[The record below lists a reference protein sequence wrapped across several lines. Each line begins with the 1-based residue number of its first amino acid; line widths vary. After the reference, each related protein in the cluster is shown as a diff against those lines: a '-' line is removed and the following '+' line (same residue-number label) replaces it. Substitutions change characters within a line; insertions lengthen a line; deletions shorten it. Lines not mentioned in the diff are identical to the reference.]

1 MERSKGL
8 MLVNLMS
15 EMKQIKEDLVNR
27 KSAFD
32 DRNKSIIPDP
42 SSFEKE
48 KTRLSFGFTSMVASQ
63 SKTSNVSSTGSNAQ
77 QINSPEKD
85 ADSKDGTPT
94 SKGSHSLL
102 RGFSF
107 RGSQTQG
114 GAGESRIPPRGL
126 SVKLPSSREGGR
138 KLVERFLRRTSYP
151 NPQEEGPGNKG
162 INIIIIVIKKIYF
175 FYSFR
180 KSTSRSARTY
190 SVRTKIVS

>member
-1 MERSKGL
+1 